1 MWTATSVLCECCFV
15 LKLFDVLL
23 DYKAESM
30 SGPIVR
36 TGTTPEFWKN
46 WDRAFGD
53 KKATAGTKKA
63 TKAPEKKEAAVASKK
78 AVKKAAPKA
87 APQKASKKATKK
99 TK

>member
-1 MWTATSVLCECCFV
+1 
-15 LKLFDVLL
+15 
-23 DYKAESM
+23 M

-53 KKATAGTKKA
+53 KKAAAGTKKA
-63 TKAPEKKEAAVASKK
+63 TKTPEKKEAAIASKK
-78 AVKKAAPKA
+78 AVKNAAPKA
-87 APQKASKKATKK
+87 APKKAAKKAVKK